1 MADITLTDNSSL
13 SADASVF
20 DTSVMGKTPSSVLHF
35 LAADVI
41 GALNQP
47 LDQVVIN
54 SASIGFNY
62 QPAFSVGGGSS
73 IFTAGG
79 GFTGEMDLYK
89 PAAPGTPSPLFQNDL
104 YGTDI
109 EMHSNYYMAL
119 SFQLSASA
127 SGVVSSGAFLIEPEA
142 SATASAKLYL
152 PFPPDDA
159 GKYPTLKFSIESLCS
174 AFQLPSTTE
183 AIASLPV
190 GSVFTY
196 DAQGTVGFQAQVDL
210 LAAVNPTSTLG
221 FSATHGPIT
230 VTAGPSVTLG
240 GGFSLSGE
248 FQVRMLRTGANTVQ
262 LGYYK
267 KKGSS
272 FNIAFDASAGV
283 DVTVGGYDV
292 IAKLYG
298 LLGDSGQLSAD
309 WLKENIPDSVAG
321 DVQAAYQSAVQ
332 TKLSIAIDAECD
344 TSITD
349 QAAFVW
355 SFDRSVMQ
363 ADAEQLFDKAIAADL
378 SGLLVKTALP
388 AGITRVSSVLDRVV
402 DQRHTFTFNFLGLYD
417 YATVQDASLETN
429 VKTSEDGQVVITNT
443 ATLTRLNATVTP
455 FVKGDQLRKVLV
467 EDFVATVGY
476 SSSVA
481 SFAPQLNASYT
492 YFNAKSRAGK
502 ADLLVFVETAEL
514 ISGSTTPEADW
525 AALLSSGASS
535 QAASLLAALTYD
547 NTAAIRLFLDE
558 GMNPRGVTD
567 YIAVGRDATAKT
579 PGLGLDPSYFAA
591 LENDTKWNALVDA
604 GAAANFYGVLG
615 VDKISPPQWARVAYA
630 WTQHILDWSSAMH
643 SASQALQNIRQYVA
657 QNPGLQPDEAGFV
670 LRRQNFANQLK
681 TAVGK
686 APFFDNPLGILT
698 IFLAAPPTTKEVDIK
713 YAGQTKS
720 YS

>member
-1 MADITLTDNSSL
+1 
-13 SADASVF
+13 
-20 DTSVMGKTPSSVLHF
+20 
-35 LAADVI
+35 
-41 GALNQP
+41 
-47 LDQVVIN
+47 
-54 SASIGFNY
+54 
-62 QPAFSVGGGSS
+62 
-73 IFTAGG
+73 
-79 GFTGEMDLYK
+79 
-89 PAAPGTPSPLFQNDL
+89 
-104 YGTDI
+104 
-109 EMHSNYYMAL
+109 
-119 SFQLSASA
+119 
-127 SGVVSSGAFLIEPEA
+127 
-142 SATASAKLYL
+142 
-152 PFPPDDA
+152 
-159 GKYPTLKFSIESLCS
+159 
-174 AFQLPSTTE
+174 
-183 AIASLPV
+183 
-190 GSVFTY
+190 
-196 DAQGTVGFQAQVDL
+196 
-210 LAAVNPTSTLG
+210 
-221 FSATHGPIT
+221 
-230 VTAGPSVTLG
+230 
-240 GGFSLSGE
+240 
-248 FQVRMLRTGANTVQ
+248 

-267 KKGSS
+267 MKGTS
-272 FNIAFDASAGV
+272 FSVSFDASAGA
-283 DVTVGGYDV
+283 DVTVGSYDV

-298 LLGDSGQLSAD
+298 LLGDSGKLDAD
-309 WLKENIPDSVAG
+309 WLKENIPSAVADG
-321 DVQAAYQSAVQ
+321 VQAAYQAAVQ

-344 TSITD
+344 TTITN

-355 SFDRSVMQ
+355 SFDRSAMQ
-363 ADAEQLFDKAIAADL
+363 PEAEQLFQKAIGGDL

-388 AGITRVSSVLDRVV
+388 AGIARVSSVLDRVV
-402 DQRHTFTFNFLGLYD
+402 DKKHTFTFNFLGLYD

-481 SFAPQLNASYT
+481 SFAPELKASYT
-492 YFNAKSRAGK
+492 YFNAKDRAGK
-502 ADLLVFVETAEL
+502 ADLLIFVETAEL

-535 QAASLLAALTYD
+535 QAASLLASLTYD
-547 NTAAIRLFLDE
+547 NPAAIRLFLDE
-558 GMNPRGVTD
+558 AMNPRSVTD

-591 LENDTKWNALVDA
+591 LEDDSKWNALVDA
-604 GAAANFYGVLG
+604 GAAPNFYAVLG
-615 VDKISPPQWARVAYA
+615 VDQISPPQWAPVAYA

-657 QNPGLQPDEAGFV
+657 QNPGLDPSEGGFV

-686 APFFDNPLGILT
+686 SPFFDNPLGILT